1 MKGPLIFI
9 APGHPL
15 MKRAARWRS
24 ERGQLSGSLASL
36 RKHDAEGANIL
47 RDILNEF
54 NPRDPHWVDLTKAL
68 CASDPPTY
76 THQTRLGNFP
86 GPIE

>member
-1 MKGPLIFI
+1 MKGHLIFI

-24 ERGQLSGSLASL
+24 ERGELSGSLASL
-36 RKHDAEGANIL
+36 RKHDAEGAKIL

-54 NPRDPHWVDLTKAL
+54 NPHTPHWLDL
-68 CASDPPTY
+68 S
-76 THQTRLGNFP
+76 TR
-86 GPIE
+86 